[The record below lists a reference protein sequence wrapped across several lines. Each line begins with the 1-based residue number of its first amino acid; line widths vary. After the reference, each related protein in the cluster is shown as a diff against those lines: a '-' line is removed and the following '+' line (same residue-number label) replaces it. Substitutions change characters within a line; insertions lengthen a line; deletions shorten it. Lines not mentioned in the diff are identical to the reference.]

1 MTKNTTA
8 TTFDAKSELKCMRA
22 NLSDVSVEFAGYGVY
37 ICDAITEAADY
48 NVSIYTSDNV
58 TFALE
63 HDEAVGEVMFSGL
76 ALGGREY
83 FTANPN
89 HTFRDYAAHVGQ
101 CAEYFELCQQIYEEL
116 EDAVTYAVLDHLASV
131 YGDNLDRAAWDH
143 VCENHDSSWDDNN
156 EDLDDIRNE
165 AEEIAARRPR
175 STTPEYPQTSPGSGS
190 SARPSASRPLRPSP
204 TPRTWS

>member
-1 MTKNTTA
+1 MKKNTTA

-22 NLSDVSVEFAGYGVY
+22 NLSDVSAEFAGYGGL
-37 ICDAITEAADY
+37 IDDAITEAADG

-63 HDEAVGEVMFSGL
+63 HDDAVGEVMFSGL

-83 FTANPN
+83 FTANPG

-101 CAEYFELCQQIYEEL
+101 YAEYFELSQQIYEEL

-131 YGDNLDRAAWDH
+131 YGDELDRAAWDH
-143 VCENHDSSWDDNN
+143 VCENHDNNWDNTN
-156 EDLDDIRNE
+156 EDLDNIRSE
-165 AEEIAARRPR
+165 AEELYAAYIDGD
-175 STTPEYPQTSPGSGS
+175 E
-190 SARPSASRPLRPSP
+190 
-204 TPRTWS
+204 